1 LRQRVTQSAHQVNAP
16 SEWVA
21 RFARLIPAR
30 GAVLDLA
37 CGSGRHA
44 RLLAGLGFAVTAVDR
59 DGAALASL
67 ETIAGIRTLC
77 ADLEGAAWPFS
88 TMGFDAVVVTN
99 YLHRPLFPGLFD
111 ALRPGGLL
119 IYETFALGNELLG
132 RPSNPEF
139 LLQPGEL
146 LERVRGRLAVIAF
159 EQGRVERPKPAV
171 LQRICAIQGGI
182 VDVRLDS

>member
-1 LRQRVTQSAHQVNAP
+1 MTQSTHQVNEP

-30 GAVLDLA
+30 GAALDLA

-44 RLLAGLGFAVTAVDR
+44 RLLAGLGFAVTAIDR

-67 ETIAGIRTLC
+67 EGINGIGTLC
-77 ADLEGAAWPFS
+77 ADLEGAAWPFAGA
-88 TMGFDAVVVTN
+88 GFDAVVVTH
-99 YLHRPLFPGLFD
+99 YLHRPLFPFIFD
-111 ALRPGGLL
+111 VLRPGGVL

-132 RPSNPEF
+132 RPSNREF

-146 LERVRGRLAVIAF
+146 LERVSGRLAVIAF

-171 LQRICAIQGGI
+171 LQRICAVRGGMEN
-182 VDVRLDS
+182 VRIDS